1 MMVYVIIYNI
11 MNIGNRIVYNIDIAS
26 MSKPSNELSR
36 LASMDIRGHAINK
49 ITAPVWLDVID
60 DVRNA
65 VRLNLIRL

>member
-1 MMVYVIIYNI
+1 

-49 ITAPVWLDVID
+49 ITNKVWMNIID
-60 DVRNA
+60 EVRNA
-65 VRLNLIRL
+65 VRLNLIRI